1 MRGFMSQSETAGGRI
16 TFAGELPRKGLGFP
30 DFELM
35 SSAQHPIRLSDY
47 RGRSSLVLIF
57 MDDQRVTTEL
67 LSAVAH
73 CYDDFKHEE
82 AEVIAVAKSSPEEC
96 ARIKGRLKLPFVVLS
111 DGDGRIHREV
121 GASDE
126 QGQAAAA
133 AYVID
138 RYGEIFAIYRR
149 RDGQALPNA
158 AEILNWLEFV
168 NSQCPECE
176 PPEWPV

>member
-1 MRGFMSQSETAGGRI
+1 MSQAEIAGGRI

-30 DFELM
+30 GFELM
-35 SSAQHPIRLSDY
+35 SSAQHPMRLSDY
-47 RGRSSLVLIF
+47 RGRSSVVLIF

-73 CYDDFKHEE
+73 CYNEVKHQE

-149 RDGQALPNA
+149 RDGQALPTA

-176 PPEWPV
+176 PPEWPI

>member
-1 MRGFMSQSETAGGRI
+1 MSQAEIAGGRV
-16 TFAGELPRKGLGFP
+16 TSSGELPRKGLGFP

-35 SSAQHPIRLSDY
+35 SSSEHPLRLSDY
-47 RGRSSLVLIF
+47 RGRSSLLLIF
-57 MDDQRVTTEL
+57 TDDQAATAEL

-73 CYDDFKHEE
+73 SYDDFKHEE

-96 ARIKGRLKLPFVVLS
+96 GRIKERLKLPFLILS
-111 DGDGRIHREV
+111 DGNGRIHREV

-126 QGQAAAA
+126 QGNAAAA
-133 AYVID
+133 AYVTD
-138 RYGEIFAIYRR
+138 RYGEIFAIYRT
-149 RDGQALPNA
+149 RDGQALPTA

-168 NSQCPECE
+168 NNQCPECE

>member
-1 MRGFMSQSETAGGRI
+1 
-16 TFAGELPRKGLGFP
+16 
-30 DFELM
+30 
-35 SSAQHPIRLSDY
+35 
-47 RGRSSLVLIF
+47 
-57 MDDQRVTTEL
+57 
-67 LSAVAH
+67 
-73 CYDDFKHEE
+73 
-82 AEVIAVAKSSPEEC
+82 
-96 ARIKGRLKLPFVVLS
+96 VVLS

-126 QGQAAAA
+126 QGHAAAA

-138 RYGEIFAIYRR
+138 RYGEIFAIYRT